1 MNGKLAGRGALI
13 TGGTQGFG
21 LEVARAFLREGADVF
36 VCGRDAAQLDV
47 ARDELAALAVD
58 TGGVVGALTADV
70 SRQPDAKTLVAAAA
84 ELLPS
89 FTILVN
95 NAGIYGPKGP
105 LADVDWEQWLHA
117 ISVNLAGSAL
127 VALTAYPHFARA
139 GYGKV
144 IQLSGGG
151 ATAPLPGLSAY
162 AASKAAVVRLA
173 ETLALEWREQ
183 RIDVNSLAPGSL
195 NTRLLDEVIEAGP
208 ERVGRDFHARM
219 LAQRESGG
227 QSIENGAACA
237 VWLASAA
244 SDGITGKLLS
254 AVWDPWLELPAHVAE
269 LDSDVYTLRRVVPAD
284 RGMWW
289 GDPPA

>member
-1 MNGKLAGRGALI
+1 VGGKLEGRGALI

-21 LEVARAFLREGADVF
+21 LEVARAFLREGANVF
-36 VCGRDAAQLDV
+36 VCGRDSAQLDV
-47 ARDELAALAVD
+47 ARGELTALAAQSD
-58 TGGVVGALTADV
+58 CRVGAMVADV
-70 SRQPDAKTLVAAAA
+70 SSQADASALVAAAA

-105 LADVDWEQWLHA
+105 LAEVGWEQWLEA

-127 VALTAYPHFARA
+127 IAASAYPHFVKA

-195 NTRLLDEVIEAGP
+195 NTRLLDEIIEAGP
-208 ERVGRDFHARM
+208 ERVGSDFHERM
-219 LAQRESGG
+219 LRQRETGG
-227 QSIENGAACA
+227 SSIENAAACA

-254 AVWDPWLELPAHVAE
+254 AVWDPWLELPTHIAD
-269 LDSDVYTLRRVVPAD
+269 LDSDVYTLRRIVPAD
-284 RGMWW
+284 RGMAW
-289 GDPPA
+289 GDPPD